1 VIDTFRES
9 HPDTP
14 VSMNTYITL
23 DEWLSAVRTGDINRM
38 ALQRAAT
45 EVKVVETMDKRLTLT
60 ALRPEP

>member
-1 VIDTFRES
+1 
-9 HPDTP
+9 
-14 VSMNTYITL
+14 MNTYITL